1 MGKRTRKVVYVPF
14 AHPANPARVIAENE
28 RRRSSAASPH
38 LAEWDK
44 PRSTQTR
51 KALLAERE
59 SHGGSR
65 SWLLAA
71 AQ

>member
-1 MGKRTRKVVYVPF
+1 MGKGARKVVHVPF
-14 AHPANPARVIAENE
+14 AHPANPERVAAENG

-38 LAEWDK
+38 LAERDR
-44 PRSTQTR
+44 PRTTQAR

-65 SWLLAA
+65 SWRLAGIR
-71 AQ
+71 